1 MREEDGFKM
10 FGPSYEGGLV
20 PEFQDS
26 RSIKISLNRVEE
38 LTFMIADALIK
49 AGRDV
54 PLSLRIWIHRNIPD
68 KIDQLGRAIME
79 NKTTKKHTHQEVLV
93 QEVMNYLLRNLKP

>member
-1 MREEDGFKM
+1 MREEDSFKM
-10 FGPSYEGGLV
+10 FGPSYEDALI

-26 RSIKISLNRVEE
+26 RSIKMSNNRVEE

-49 AGRDV
+49 AGQDV
-54 PLSLRIWIHRNIPD
+54 PLALRIWIHRNIPD

-79 NKTTKKHTHQEVLV
+79 NKTTKNKLNQELLV
-93 QEVMNYLLRNLKP
+93 QEVMNYLLRKLKP